1 MAKAADPWG
10 AALVRSFD
18 PVASA
23 DAEILIL
30 GSMPGTASLAAGRYY
45 AHPRNWFWPIL
56 AELLGFDATLPYEA
70 RLDALRSARIALWDV
85 LHSCRRD
92 GSLDARI
99 GKQDQ
104 AANDFAA
111 LYRDHPGIRRVL
123 FNGAMAEQ
131 CYARHVLAHGIG
143 AGLSYGRLPSTSPAN
158 ASWSYERKLA
168 AWRSAI
174 RPGSATV
181 SCE

>member
-1 MAKAADPWG
+1 MAKAADPLG
-10 AALVRSFD
+10 AALVQSFH

-45 AHPRNWFWPIL
+45 AHPRNAFWPIL
-56 AELLGFDATLPYEA
+56 AELLRFDGSCPYEE

-111 LYRDHPGIRRVL
+111 LYRTHPHIRRVL

-131 CYARHVLAHGIG
+131 CYARHVLACGIG
-143 AGLSYGRLPSTSPAN
+143 SAQDYVRLPSTSPAN
-158 ASWSYERKLA
+158 ASWSFERKLA

-174 RPGSATV
+174 RSGAAAV